1 MQQVE
6 TQGQEFVQIWNQI
19 TGRDDRMQK
28 NVKQGLFDLI
38 RAVSLDKF
46 RSRVEIYQ
54 QVKQLCEKHQLARY
68 LTNPALVSF
77 DLGEFLAH
85 INCFYGDNVTQA
97 LEKRTKDDYKKIVL
111 RKVRPKQN
119 VSVESKESK
128 KTKPSTL
135 PSLEIANPHSY
146 RNQLLR
152 KLTAVR
158 NSKETSS

>member
-6 TQGQEFVQIWNQI
+6 TQGQQFVQIWNQI

-68 LTNPALVSF
+68 LTNSALVSF
-77 DLGEFLAH
+77 DFGEFLTN
-85 INCFYGDNVTQA
+85 INCFYGNSVA
-97 LEKRTKDDYKKIVL
+97 EVLEKRTKDDYKKLVL

-119 VSVESKESK
+119 VSVKVEVLK
-128 KTKPSTL
+128 KTKSPTL
-135 PSLEIANPHSY
+135 PSLDISNPHSY
-146 RNQLLR
+146 RSQLLR
-152 KLTAVR
+152 KLTAAR
-158 NSKETSS
+158 NGKETSS